1 MKYNRAGEEYQNDKD
16 KLVFAE
22 LLEGSKQTVYTVLTY
37 NNTLYD
43 PLGAD
48 SNRES
53 KLPLMLRRTS
63 KKTFDAYIKYLK
75 TNNRIFITKAQRSFI
90 DG

>member
-1 MKYNRAGEEYQNDKD
+1 MKYNRSGEEYKQGKD
-16 KLVFAE
+16 KIVFAE
-22 LLEGSKQTVYTVLTY
+22 VLEGSRQTVYTVITY

-53 KLPLMLRRTS
+53 KLTLALKRTS